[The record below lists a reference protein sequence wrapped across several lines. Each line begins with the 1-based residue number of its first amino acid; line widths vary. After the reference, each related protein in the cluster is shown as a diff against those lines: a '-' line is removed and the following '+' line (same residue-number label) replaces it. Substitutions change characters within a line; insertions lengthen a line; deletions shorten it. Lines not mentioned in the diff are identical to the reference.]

1 MNIDL
6 SINNARTIIVTE
18 GLNDN
23 KSESFEHLRIKRFLL
38 ENLPE
43 NNDIKEIK
51 EELALGNR
59 IADIYLKLASGKE
72 VVIEIQ
78 HSKIIE
84 EDLIVRTK
92 DYTNMGYHTLWL
104 LNGTSHDRHSRIDEI
119 FASKAEIFLHSIYK
133 GRVYFLNA
141 LKFEGI
147 TSSVYPLHYTY
158 LQEVRKARI
167 GGYSYFRRSPT
178 GRRLIPG
185 IMPSLEIAVFRHKG
199 YKLARFTDQNVKK
212 QCLELISRALNDQDE
227 ILGALK
233 EVGQALSPRE
243 KFLTFLMS
251 EFQPKFGFHLIY
263 NILRQLKAIEKTDF
277 SYLLKVHKHLRK
289 PRIQP
294 VK

>member
-1 MNIDL
+1 
-6 SINNARTIIVTE
+6 VTE
-18 GLNDN
+18 GLSDN

-51 EELALGNR
+51 EEITLGNR
-59 IADIYLKLASGKE
+59 IADVYVRLASGKE

-84 EDLIVRTK
+84 EDLIRRTR
-92 DYTNMGYHTLWL
+92 DYTDMGYHALWL
-104 LNGTSHDRHSRIDEI
+104 LDGTSHERYPRIDEV
-119 FASKAEIFLHSIYK
+119 FASKAELFLHRIYK

-141 LKFEGI
+141 SKLEGI
-147 TSSVYPLHYTY
+147 TSSVYPLHYTF
-158 LQEVRKARI
+158 LQEVRKARN

-178 GRRLIPG
+178 SRSVVPG
-185 IMPSLEIAVFRHKG
+185 TVPSLELTVFKNRG
-199 YKLARFTDQNVKK
+199 FKLARFTDQNVKD
-212 QCLELISRALNDQDE
+212 QCLMSISNVLKDQDE
-227 ILGALK
+227 ILEALK
-233 EVGQALSPRE
+233 EFGKDLPPKE
-243 KFLTFLMS
+243 KLLTFLMS

-263 NILRQLKAIEKTDF
+263 NILRQLKAIEKKDF

-289 PRIQP
+289 PQIQL